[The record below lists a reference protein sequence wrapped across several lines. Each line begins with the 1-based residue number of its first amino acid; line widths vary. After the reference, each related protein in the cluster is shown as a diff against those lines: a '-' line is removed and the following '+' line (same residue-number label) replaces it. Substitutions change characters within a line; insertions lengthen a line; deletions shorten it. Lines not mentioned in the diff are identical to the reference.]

1 MIRRVRNRNFVEARN
16 KKATSDFYWISQ
28 YPVLANLV
36 DGSLTDM
43 EMEMLDEIIDRIMR
57 VADELE
63 KHKNDEAYDG
73 TNAYTGGYALH
84 TLGELLR
91 NIEVFEKFAK
101 RLRRNSLYYLL

>member
-1 MIRRVRNRNFVEARN
+1 MIRRISRRFEARN
-16 KKATSDFYWISQ
+16 KKSASDYPFISK

-43 EMEMLDEIIDRIMR
+43 EMDMLDEIIDRIMR

-63 KHKNDEAYDG
+63 KHKNEEAYDG
-73 TNAYTGGYALH
+73 TNAYTGGYSLH

-91 NIEVFEKFAK
+91 NVDIFEKFAK